1 MPTADL
7 ALRDE
12 YAAAVE
18 RLAGRTLDALRG
30 AGGAV
35 VPAPPAFPGTGPV
48 PRPVLAAARVLG
60 PDVLAPQALGASGPD
75 EQAVL
80 LLAEAHRAF
89 PPSAFPAPSPT
100 ASASPA
106 GAADAPGADTAAD
119 EDRAAGAA
127 LVTAWRDWGSAVL
140 LARALGPAA
149 DALLPGAADGGTDRG
164 TPRPAHAPRPEPYA
178 WQGWS
183 VRMAQLS
190 ALALPGLDGPVHD
203 AAREHSLALARGAV
217 RSVLRCDQ
225 RVAARLTRWLAW
237 LAADGRELPLEVE
250 PMLTRIRTV
259 GDGSARTAL
268 ELAVAEYL
276 LTGRA
281 S

>member
-35 VPAPPAFPGTGPV
+35 APAPAFPGTGPV

-60 PDVLAPQALGASGPD
+60 PDVLAPQALGATGPD

-89 PPSAFPAPSPT
+89 PPSAFPAP
-100 ASASPA
+100 APA
-106 GAADAPGADTAAD
+106 PATGAPADPDQ
-119 EDRAAGAA
+119 ERAAGAA
-127 LVTAWRDWGSAVL
+127 LVTAWRDWGTAVL

-149 DALLPGAADGGTDRG
+149 DALLPGATAGATGENTGGG
-164 TPRPAHAPRPEPYA
+164 APQPGHAPHPEPYA
-178 WQGWS
+178 WQAWS

-225 RVAARLTRWLAW
+225 RVAARLIRWLAW

-250 PMLTRIRTV
+250 PVLERIRAV
-259 GDGSARTAL
+259 SDGSARTAL
-268 ELAVAEYL
+268 ELAVAERL
-276 LTGRA
+276 LTGGV

>member
-35 VPAPPAFPGTGPV
+35 APAFPGTGPV

-60 PDVLAPQALGASGPD
+60 PDVLAPQALGATGPD

-89 PPSAFPAPSPT
+89 PPSAFPAPAP
-100 ASASPA
+100 AA
-106 GAADAPGADTAAD
+106 GAPADPDQ
-119 EDRAAGAA
+119 ERAAGAA
-127 LVTAWRDWGSAVL
+127 LVTAWRDWGTAVL

-149 DALLPGAADGGTDRG
+149 DALLPGTTVGANGESTGGDADGG
-164 TPRPAHAPRPEPYA
+164 APRPGHAPHPQPYA
-178 WQGWS
+178 WQAWS

-225 RVAARLTRWLAW
+225 RVAARLIRWLAW
-237 LAADGRELPLEVE
+237 LAADGRQLPLEVE
-250 PMLTRIRTV
+250 PVLERIRAV
-259 GDGSARTAL
+259 SDGSARTAL
-268 ELAVAEYL
+268 ELAVAEHL
-276 LTGRA
+276 LTGGV

>member
-7 ALRDE
+7 SLRDE

-30 AGGAV
+30 VEGAV
-35 VPAPPAFPGTGPV
+35 APAAPDTGPA

-60 PDVLAPQALGASGPD
+60 PDVLAPQVLGVAGAD

-80 LLAEAHRAF
+80 LLTEAHRAF
-89 PPSAFPAPSPT
+89 PLAGFPAPTEPGSPVP
-100 ASASPA
+100 ARSA
-106 GAADAPGADTAAD
+106 DD
-119 EDRAAGAA
+119 DRAAGAV
-127 LVTAWRDWGSAVL
+127 LVAAWRDWATTVL
-140 LARALGPAA
+140 LARAPGPAA
-149 DALLPGAADGGTDRG
+149 DLPFPEPAGDTAHDRG
-164 TPRPAHAPRPEPYA
+164 EPHPGHAPRPEPHA
-178 WQGWS
+178 WQAWS

-203 AAREHSLALARGAV
+203 AAREHGLALARGAV
-217 RSVLRCDQ
+217 RSLLRCDY

-237 LAADGRELPLEVE
+237 LAADGRPLPLEVE
-250 PMLTRIRTV
+250 PMLDRIRAV

-268 ELAVAEYL
+268 ELAVAEHL
-276 LTGRA
+276 LSGAA

>member
-18 RLAGRTLDALRG
+18 RLAGHTLDALRG

-35 VPAPPAFPGTGPV
+35 APAPAFPGTGPV

-60 PDVLAPQALGASGPD
+60 PDVLAPQALGATGPD

-89 PPSAFPAPSPT
+89 PPSAFPAP
-100 ASASPA
+100 APA
-106 GAADAPGADTAAD
+106 PARSADARSADAD
-119 EDRAAGAA
+119 QERAAGAA
-127 LVTAWRDWGSAVL
+127 LVTAWRDWGTAVL

-149 DALLPGAADGGTDRG
+149 DALLPGATGEDTGEDTALGA
-164 TPRPAHAPRPEPYA
+164 PRPGHAPQPEPYA
-178 WQGWS
+178 WQAWS

-217 RSVLRCDQ
+217 RSLLRCDH

-250 PMLTRIRTV
+250 PMLERIRAV

-268 ELAVAEYL
+268 ELAVAEHL
-276 LTGRA
+276 LTGRV

>member
-7 ALRDE
+7 SLRDE

-30 AGGAV
+30 VGGAV
-35 VPAPPAFPGTGPV
+35 TPAAPGPGPA

-60 PDVLAPQALGASGPD
+60 PDVLAPQLLGAAGPD

-89 PPSAFPAPSPT
+89 PPTAFPAP
-100 ASASPA
+100 AASPGAPAA
-106 GAADAPGADTAAD
+106 GTPADH
-119 EDRAAGAA
+119 EDHARAAGAA
-127 LVTAWRDWGSAVL
+127 LVTAWRDWATTVL
-140 LARALGPAA
+140 LTQALGPAA
-149 DALLPGAADGGTDRG
+149 GTLLPAPAGDDDGRGA
-164 TPRPAHAPRPEPYA
+164 PRPGHAPRPEPHA
-178 WQGWS
+178 WQAWS

-203 AAREHSLALARGAV
+203 AAREHRLDLARGAV
-217 RSVLRCDQ
+217 RSLLRCDH

-237 LAADGRELPLEVE
+237 LAADGRTLPLEVE
-250 PMLTRIRTV
+250 PMLERILAV
-259 GDGSARTAL
+259 GDGSARTTL
-268 ELAVAEYL
+268 ELAVAERL
-276 LTGRA
+276 LSGE

>member
-18 RLAGRTLDALRG
+18 RLAGHTLDALRG

-35 VPAPPAFPGTGPV
+35 APAPAFPGTGPV

-60 PDVLAPQALGASGPD
+60 PDVLAPQALGATGPD

-89 PPSAFPAPSPT
+89 PPSAFPAAATTPPS
-100 ASASPA
+100 SP
-106 GAADAPGADTAAD
+106 D
-119 EDRAAGAA
+119 EERAAGAA
-127 LVTAWRDWGSAVL
+127 LVTAWRDWGTAVL

-149 DALLPGAADGGTDRG
+149 DAPLPGATDEDAGADTGLGA
-164 TPRPAHAPRPEPYA
+164 PRPGHAPHPEPYA
-178 WQGWS
+178 WQAWS

-203 AAREHSLALARGAV
+203 AAREHSLALSRGAV
-217 RSVLRCDQ
+217 RSLLRCDH

-250 PMLTRIRTV
+250 PMLERIRSV

-268 ELAVAEYL
+268 ELAVAERL
-276 LTGRA
+276 LTGGT

>member
-7 ALRDE
+7 SLRDE

-30 AGGAV
+30 VGGAV
-35 VPAPPAFPGTGPV
+35 APAPTFPDTGPV
-48 PRPVLAAARVLG
+48 PRPLLAAARVLG
-60 PDVLAPQALGASGPD
+60 PDVLAPQALGATEAD

-89 PPSAFPAPSPT
+89 PPSAFPTPAPPT
-100 ASASPA
+100 PQPPTPGHATGAGVDSAT
-106 GAADAPGADTAAD
+106 GRAAD
-119 EDRAAGAA
+119 AA
-127 LVTAWRDWGSAVL
+127 LVTAWRDWATAVL

-149 DALLPGAADGGTDRG
+149 DALLPGPDGGPDHHAPQPG
-164 TPRPAHAPRPEPYA
+164 HAPRPEPYA
-178 WQGWS
+178 WQAWS

-203 AAREHSLALARGAV
+203 AAREHSLDLARGAV

-250 PMLTRIRTV
+250 PMLDRIRAV

-268 ELAVAEYL
+268 ELAVAERL
-276 LTGRA
+276 LIGGTA
-281 S
+281 

>member
-18 RLAGRTLDALRG
+18 RLAGHTLDALRG

-35 VPAPPAFPGTGPV
+35 APAPAFPGTGPV

-60 PDVLAPQALGASGPD
+60 PDVLAPQALGATGPD

-89 PPSAFPAPSPT
+89 PPSAFPAPAPSTGP
-100 ASASPA
+100 P
-106 GAADAPGADTAAD
+106 ADADR
-119 EDRAAGAA
+119 ERAAGAA
-127 LVTAWRDWGSAVL
+127 LVTAWRDWGTAVL

-149 DALLPGAADGGTDRG
+149 DALLPGAAGEHTGEDTDLG
-164 TPRPAHAPRPEPYA
+164 APQPGHAPHPEPYG
-178 WQGWS
+178 WQAWS

-250 PMLTRIRTV
+250 PMLERIRTV

-268 ELAVAEYL
+268 ELAVAERL
-276 LTGRA
+276 LTGGV

>member
-7 ALRDE
+7 SLRDE

-30 AGGAV
+30 VGGAV
-35 VPAPPAFPGTGPV
+35 TPAAPDTGPA

-60 PDVLAPQALGASGPD
+60 PDVLAPQALGAAGAD

-80 LLAEAHRAF
+80 LLTEAHRAF
-89 PPSAFPAPSPT
+89 PLAAFPAPADPGSPT
-100 ASASPA
+100 SA
-106 GAADAPGADTAAD
+106 GAARSAD
-119 EDRAAGAA
+119 EDRAAGAV
-127 LVTAWRDWGSAVL
+127 LVAAWRDWATTVL
-140 LARALGPAA
+140 LSRTPGPVA
-149 DALLPGAADGGTDRG
+149 DPPFPEPTGDPAQDRG
-164 TPRPAHAPRPEPYA
+164 TPHPGHAPRPEPYA
-178 WQGWS
+178 WQAWS

-190 ALALPGLDGPVHD
+190 ALALPGLDGPLHD
-203 AAREHSLALARGAV
+203 AAREHTLDLARGAV
-217 RSVLRCDQ
+217 RSLLRCDY

-237 LAADGRELPLEVE
+237 LAADGRPLPLEVE
-250 PMLTRIRTV
+250 PMLDRIRAV

-268 ELAVAEYL
+268 ELAVADHL
-276 LTGRA
+276 LSGAA

>member
-35 VPAPPAFPGTGPV
+35 APAFPGTGPV

-60 PDVLAPQALGASGPD
+60 PDVLAPQVLGATGPD

-80 LLAEAHRAF
+80 LLAEAHRTF
-89 PPSAFPAPSPT
+89 PPSAFPAP
-100 ASASPA
+100 APA
-106 GAADAPGADTAAD
+106 PSTDRPADAD
-119 EDRAAGAA
+119 EERAAGAA
-127 LVTAWRDWGSAVL
+127 LVTAWRDWGTAVL

-149 DALLPGAADGGTDRG
+149 DALLPDAPLPGAAGEDSARG
-164 TPRPAHAPRPEPYA
+164 APQPGHAPHPEPYA
-178 WQGWS
+178 WQAWS

-203 AAREHSLALARGAV
+203 AAREHALALSRGAV
-217 RSVLRCDQ
+217 RSLLRCDH

-250 PMLTRIRTV
+250 PVLERIRAV

-268 ELAVAEYL
+268 ELAVAERL
-276 LTGRA
+276 LTGGA

>member
-18 RLAGRTLDALRG
+18 RLAGHTLDALRG

-35 VPAPPAFPGTGPV
+35 APAPAFPGTGPV

-60 PDVLAPQALGASGPD
+60 PDVLAPQALGATGPD

-89 PPSAFPAPSPT
+89 PPSAFPALAPS
-100 ASASPA
+100 SAPPSSARPS
-106 GAADAPGADTAAD
+106 GVD
-119 EDRAAGAA
+119 EERAAGAA
-127 LVTAWRDWGSAVL
+127 LVTAWRDWGTAVL
-140 LARALGPAA
+140 LARALGPGA
-149 DALLPGAADGGTDRG
+149 DALFPGAAGEDAGEDADLGAPQPG
-164 TPRPAHAPRPEPYA
+164 HAPHPEPYA
-178 WQGWS
+178 WQSWS
-183 VRMAQLS
+183 VRMSQLS

-217 RSVLRCDQ
+217 RSLLRCDQ

-250 PMLTRIRTV
+250 PMLERIRAV

-268 ELAVAEYL
+268 ELAVAERL
-276 LTGRA
+276 LTGGT

>member
-7 ALRDE
+7 SLRDE

-30 AGGAV
+30 VEGAV
-35 VPAPPAFPGTGPV
+35 APAAPDTGPA

-60 PDVLAPQALGASGPD
+60 PDVLAPQVLGVAGAD

-80 LLAEAHRAF
+80 LLTEAHRAF
-89 PPSAFPAPSPT
+89 PLAGFPAPTEPGSPV
-100 ASASPA
+100 SARSA
-106 GAADAPGADTAAD
+106 GD
-119 EDRAAGAA
+119 DRAAGAV
-127 LVTAWRDWGSAVL
+127 LVAAWRDWATTVL
-140 LARALGPAA
+140 LARAPGPAA
-149 DALLPGAADGGTDRG
+149 DLLFPEPAGDTAHDRG
-164 TPRPAHAPRPEPYA
+164 VPHPGHAPRPEPHA
-178 WQGWS
+178 WQAWS

-203 AAREHSLALARGAV
+203 AAREHGLALARGAV
-217 RSVLRCDQ
+217 RSLLRCDY

-237 LAADGRELPLEVE
+237 LAADGRPLPLEVE
-250 PMLTRIRTV
+250 PMLDRIRAV

-268 ELAVAEYL
+268 ELAVAEHL
-276 LTGRA
+276 LSGAA

>member
-18 RLAGRTLDALRG
+18 RLAGHTLDTLRG
-30 AGGAV
+30 VGGAV
-35 VPAPPAFPGTGPV
+35 APAFPGTGPV

-60 PDVLAPQALGASGPD
+60 PDVLAPQALGATGPD

-89 PPSAFPAPSPT
+89 PPSAFPAPAATHLSPT
-100 ASASPA
+100 HSS
-106 GAADAPGADTAAD
+106 GA
-119 EDRAAGAA
+119 EEERAAGAA
-127 LVTAWRDWGSAVL
+127 LVTAWRDWGTAVL

-149 DALLPGAADGGTDRG
+149 DALLPGAAGEDTDRG
-164 TPRPAHAPRPEPYA
+164 APRPGHAPRPEPYA
-178 WQGWS
+178 WQSWS

-203 AAREHSLALARGAV
+203 AAREHSLALARGTV
-217 RSVLRCDQ
+217 RSMLRCDQ

-250 PMLTRIRTV
+250 PMLERIRAV

-268 ELAVAEYL
+268 ELAVAERL
-276 LTGRA
+276 LTGGT

>member
-18 RLAGRTLDALRG
+18 RLAGHTLDALRG

-35 VPAPPAFPGTGPV
+35 APAPAFPGTGPL

-60 PDVLAPQALGASGPD
+60 PDVLAPQALGATGPD

-80 LLAEAHRAF
+80 LLTEAHRAF
-89 PPSAFPAPSPT
+89 PPSAFPS
-100 ASASPA
+100 SPA
-106 GAADAPGADTAAD
+106 TPPSGVSPSSAD
-119 EDRAAGAA
+119 EERAAGAA
-127 LVTAWRDWGSAVL
+127 LVTAWRDWGTAVL

-149 DALLPGAADGGTDRG
+149 DALFPGATDEHADPGA
-164 TPRPAHAPRPEPYA
+164 PRPGHAPHPEPYA
-178 WQGWS
+178 WQSWS

-217 RSVLRCDQ
+217 RSLLRCDQ

-237 LAADGRELPLEVE
+237 LAADGQELPLEVE
-250 PMLTRIRTV
+250 PMLERIRTV

-268 ELAVAEYL
+268 ELAVAERL
-276 LTGRA
+276 LTGGA